1 MIKGTSTTT
10 MPELAFVLAPRQN
23 LFFNELVEALRNE
36 ITRLGGRSS
45 LHVGGFPS
53 PREDLV
59 YVVVPPH
66 EYFTLMHGRIGPPPE
81 ALQRSIFICAEQPD
95 TPFFEENVALAPLAG
110 AVFDISRDAVRAFAL
125 ADVDAEHLQLGW
137 TQEWDRLPEAR
148 DSHHERDIDVL
159 FMGCMSEHR
168 EEALA
173 TYARSLWR
181 RNTRLVL
188 SDNSRPNWVP
198 SGSFSHGDPKFD
210 LLGRSKVIINLHQ
223 GDSPYF
229 EWLRMV
235 QAMSNGAVVVTENS
249 RDYEPL
255 LPGEHFLSGRSES
268 LHLLAELLL
277 DEGDLRWKYQTEA
290 YDFLRRHVRL
300 RDGVAKL
307 IAAAQR
313 IAEGAPVPQGEHAF
327 FMQPPPDPERLPLFA
342 QPTSIAA
349 SARGNNDEHAVR
361 RALKD
366 IKLDL
371 RMLRNQQHRLE
382 LAVDAGK
389 MPPKIELVEQSS
401 AYSAI
406 NPAISVLMA
415 LYNYE
420 DHVETALD
428 SLIPSQERSWEVI
441 IVDDGSS
448 DKSRQVVSDWI
459 ANHGN
464 VAAVLLAHPV
474 NRGLAHSRNAALGW
488 ARGEFSFVLDADN
501 EILPTCLGRL
511 SNALYHQPNAA
522 FAYGILERFGA
533 GKSIGLMGVL
543 PWDPQRLRTGN
554 YIDAMAL
561 MRTSIVR
568 DRLGGYIIDPRFHGW
583 EDYELWCRI
592 ANLGYSVAH
601 VPEIVARYRSTQHS
615 MLSLTNLSI
624 TDAFSLMIERY
635 PRLMSGMS
643 VAG

>member
-1 MIKGTSTTT
+1 M
-10 MPELAFVLAPRQN
+10 
-23 LFFNELVEALRNE
+23 
-36 ITRLGGRSS
+36 
-45 LHVGGFPS
+45 
-53 PREDLV
+53 
-59 YVVVPPH
+59 VPPH

-81 ALQRSIFICAEQPD
+81 VLRRSVFICAEQPD
-95 TPFFEENVALAPLAG
+95 TPFFEENVVLAPLAG

-125 ADVDAEHLQLGW
+125 AGIDAEHLQLGW
-137 TQEWDRLPEAR
+137 TQDWDRLPEA
-148 DSHHERDIDVL
+148 SNSQHERDIDVL
-159 FMGCMSEHR
+159 FMGCMSGHR

-173 TYARSLWR
+173 SYARVLWR
-181 RNTRLVL
+181 RCTRLVL
-188 SDNSRPNWVP
+188 SDNSRPNWAA
-198 SGSFSHGDPKFD
+198 SGSFSHGDSKFD
-210 LLGRSKVIINLHQ
+210 LLGRSKVIVNLHQ
-223 GDSPYF
+223 GHSPYF
-229 EWLRMV
+229 EWLRIV
-235 QAMSNGAVVVTENS
+235 QAISNGAVVVTEHS

-255 LPGEHFLSGRSES
+255 LPGKHFLSGRSES

-277 DEGDLRWKYQTEA
+277 DEGELRWKYQTEA
-290 YDFLRRHVRL
+290 YKFLRGQVRL
-300 RDGVAKL
+300 RDGVLKL
-307 IAAAQR
+307 IKAAQR
-313 IAEGAPVPQGEHAF
+313 ITEDEPMPKREHAF
-327 FMQPPPDPERLPLFA
+327 FMQPPPDPGRLPLFA
-342 QPTSIAA
+342 QPTAIAA
-349 SARGNNDEHAVR
+349 SVHGDSDSHAVK

-371 RMLRNQQHRLE
+371 RALRNQQHRLE

-401 AYSAI
+401 AYSAV
-406 NPAISVLMA
+406 NPTISVLMA

-420 DHVETALD
+420 DHVEAALD
-428 SLIPSQERSWEVI
+428 SLIPSKERSWEVI
-441 IVDDGSS
+441 VVDDGSS
-448 DKSRQVVSDWI
+448 DRSRQVVSDWI
-459 ANHGN
+459 ADHSN

-488 ARGEFSFVLDADN
+488 ARGSFSFVLDADN
-501 EILPTCLGRL
+501 EIFPTCLGRL
-511 SNALYHQPNAA
+511 SNALYHEPDAA

-543 PWDPQRLRTGN
+543 PWDPERLRTGN

-568 DRLGGYIIDPRFHGW
+568 DQLGGYISDPRFHGW

-592 ANLGYSVAH
+592 ANLGYSAAH

-643 VAG
+643 VTG